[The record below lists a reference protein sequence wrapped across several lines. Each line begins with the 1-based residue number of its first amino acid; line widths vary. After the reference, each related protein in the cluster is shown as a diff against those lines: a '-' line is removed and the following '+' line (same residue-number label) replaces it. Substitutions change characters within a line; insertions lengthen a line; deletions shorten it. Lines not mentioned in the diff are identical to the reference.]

1 MYWVMGQPVI
11 LLGKMEHAENLL
23 QKRMTNYGDRPEL
36 VVAQDYVTQN
46 GWYIGTSRTKHDTHK
61 KHRKILGERLRAN
74 ALQDWAHPAEVPE
87 VHLLLQ
93 RIAHQP
99 ERFITAI
106 KCFTI
111 NVMLNTTFA
120 HGSIADLDNP
130 LIARINAATDNQF
143 TAQIQGRFLVDYLP
157 ILKKFPSWLPGMGWK
172 RKGLQWRSEVNALY
186 QELWDEV
193 KARKDED
200 EAHPSLVRTLMKN
213 HMHQITENEG
223 TTISSAIVDAGT
235 DTLSATSVIFFII
248 FMYFPDALRKA
259 QEVVDEAIGRDR
271 LPTFEDIHR
280 IPYITAMV
288 REAFRWRTVAPVAI
302 PHAVLEDDFYAGY
315 LIPKGATIFA
325 LSQHIHED
333 EELYPDHLEYKPERF
348 LDENGNLNT
357 LPHSGFGL

>member
-1 MYWVMGQPVI
+1 MYWVMGKPVI

-36 VVAQDYVTQN
+36 VVAQDFVTQN

-74 ALQDWAHPAEVPE
+74 ALPDWAHPAETPE

-93 RIAHQP
+93 RIVAQP
-99 ERFITAI
+99 ARFITAI

-111 NVMLNTTFA
+111 NVMLGTTFA
-120 HGSIADLDNP
+120 HESIADLDNP
-130 LIARINAATDNQF
+130 IIERINTATDNQF
-143 TAQIQGRFLVDYLP
+143 TAQVQGRFIVDYLP
-157 ILKKFPSWLPGMGWK
+157 VLKHFPAWLPGMGWK
-172 RKGLQWRSEVNALY
+172 RKALTWRKEVNALY
-186 QELWDEV
+186 RELWDTV
-193 KARKDED
+193 KHRSNED
-200 EAHPSLVRTLMKN
+200 EAHPSLVRTLLKN
-213 HMHQITENEG
+213 HMHQISVNEG

-235 DTLSATSVIFFII
+235 DTLSATSVVFFII
-248 FMYFPDALRKA
+248 FMYFPEVLRKA

-280 IPYITAMV
+280 LPYITAMV
-288 REAFRWRTVAPVAI
+288 REAFRWHTVAPVAI

-333 EELYPDHLEYKPERF
+333 EELYPDHLEFRPERF
-348 LDENGNLNT
+348 LDENGKLNN